1 MNGTFEFLD
10 YLIFGLYA
18 ITILAIGLWVSRD
31 KDGKQKNAEDYFLA
45 SKSLPWWAVGTSL
58 IAANISAEQFI
69 GMSGSGFA
77 LGLAI
82 ASYEWMAAITLLV
95 VGKYFLPIFIEK
107 GLYTI
112 PEFIEKRFSTN
123 LKTILAIFWIALFVF
138 VNLTTVLFLGGKAL
152 DTIIGVGDGSIL
164 LNSIIG
170 LGLFAAAYSLW
181 GGLASV
187 AWTDVIQVVILIF
200 GGLLMTY
207 FALANVTDSGSF
219 IDGMKYVYEKAPERF
234 SMILSKGEIIKPNGG
249 DAWWD
254 LPGLAVLIGGIWVAN
269 LYYWGFNQYIIQR
282 TLAAKSLAE
291 GQKGIVFAAFL
302 KLIIPVIVVLPGII
316 AYVMNLDDSGVL
328 TAASVDP
335 GFIGAAGNIANDN
348 AAPWL
353 IKNFIPV
360 GVKGLI
366 LAALAAAIVSSLASM
381 LNSTSTI
388 FTMDIYRSHF
398 NKNASDAQMVFVG
411 RITAVVALIIAIII
425 APQLGSLGQVF
436 IFIQEYTGVVSPG
449 ILAVFLMGLFYKK
462 ATNNA
467 AIWGAIL
474 SIPIAM
480 YFKVAPTGWSDASI
494 FVELPFMHQM
504 GYTCIATLAVIA
516 LISYLD
522 GNKDMDDYDNIMNDL
537 SLNPNSIPLLAGE
550 VVHADQNGKCADMN
564 LIIASLPDV
573 IPKAHIISSS
583 GCNAHEDN
591 VHFNSEGYRE
601 LGKRYAHKMIS
612 LLENKEI
619 ED

>member
-18 ITILAIGLWVSRD
+18 VTILSIGLWVSRD

-181 GGLASV
+181 GCLASV

-282 TLAAKSLAE
+282 TLAAKSLEE

-316 AYVMNLDDSGVL
+316 AYVMNLDDTGAL
-328 TAASVDP
+328 TTASVDP
-335 GFIGAAGNIANDN
+335 GFIGVAGNIANDN

-398 NKNASDAQMVFVG
+398 NKNASDAQMVSVG

-480 YFKVAPTGWSDASI
+480 YFKVAPKGWSDASI

-516 LISYLD
+516 FISYLD
-522 GNKDMDDYDNIMNDL
+522 GNKDDSKGINLTKKLFATNNTFNIGAF
-537 SLNPNSIPLLAGE
+537 S
-550 VVHADQNGKCADMN
+550 VV
-564 LIIASLPDV
+564 LITAFL
-573 IPKAHIISSS
+573 
-583 GCNAHEDN
+583 
-591 VHFNSEGYRE
+591 
-601 LGKRYAHKMIS
+601 YAMFW
-612 LLENKEI
+612 
-619 ED
+619 

>member
-18 ITILAIGLWVSRD
+18 VTILAIGLWVSRD

-207 FALANVTDSGSF
+207 FALANVTDSGNF

-398 NKNASDAQMVFVG
+398 NKNATDSQMVSVG

-480 YFKVAPTGWSDASI
+480 YFKVAPKGWSDASI

-504 GYTCIATLAVIA
+504 GYTCLVTLALIA
-516 LISYLD
+516 FISYLD
-522 GNKDMDDYDNIMNDL
+522 GNKDDSKGINLTKELFATNSTFNIGAF
-537 SLNPNSIPLLAGE
+537 S
-550 VVHADQNGKCADMN
+550 VV
-564 LIIASLPDV
+564 LITAFL
-573 IPKAHIISSS
+573 
-583 GCNAHEDN
+583 
-591 VHFNSEGYRE
+591 
-601 LGKRYAHKMIS
+601 YAMFW
-612 LLENKEI
+612 
-619 ED
+619 